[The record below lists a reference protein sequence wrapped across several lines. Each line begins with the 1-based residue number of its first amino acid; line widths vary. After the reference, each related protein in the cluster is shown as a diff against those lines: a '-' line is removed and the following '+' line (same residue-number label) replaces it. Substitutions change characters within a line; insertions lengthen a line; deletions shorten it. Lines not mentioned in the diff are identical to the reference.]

1 MADIPSTG
9 SKSNV
14 LNDVEIYG
22 SVTFKGELAFDGK
35 LQGGGISG
43 KVLTVGPAAKIQ
55 GDIKSDAV
63 TISGTVTGDVTVSGK
78 CDLKSSAQLF
88 GNLTTARLVMD
99 DGATL
104 IGKAEIKP
112 AGVTL
117 PPSPQPQKQG

>member
-1 MADIPSTG
+1 MADISTN
-9 SKSNV
+9 KSNV
-14 LNDVEIYG
+14 SSDVEIYG
-22 SVTFKGELAFDGK
+22 SVTFKGELTFDGK
-35 LQGGGISG
+35 LQGGGITG
-43 KVLTVGPAAKIQ
+43 KMLTVGPSAKIQ
-55 GDIKSDAV
+55 GDIHSDAV

-112 AGVTL
+112 AGTTL
-117 PPSPQPQKQG
+117 PPAPSQEKK

>member
-1 MADIPSTG
+1 MADLNNL
-9 SKSNV
+9 KSNV
-14 LNDVEIYG
+14 SNDVEIYG
-22 SVTFKGELAFDGK
+22 SVTFKGELTFDGK
-35 LQGGGISG
+35 LQGGGITG

-55 GDIKSDAV
+55 GDIHSEAV

-78 CDLKSSAQLF
+78 CDLKSSAQVF

-112 AGVTL
+112 AGVTV
-117 PPSPQPQKQG
+117 PPPAQKQG

>member
-1 MADIPSTG
+1 MADLNNL
-9 SKSNV
+9 KSNV
-14 LNDVEIYG
+14 SNDVEIYG
-22 SVTFKGELAFDGK
+22 SITFKGELTFDGK
-35 LQGGGISG
+35 LQGGGLTG
-43 KVLTVGPAAKIQ
+43 KVLTVGPGAKIQ
-55 GDIKSDAV
+55 GDIHSEAV

-78 CDLKSSAQLF
+78 CDLKASAQVF

-117 PPSPQPQKQG
+117 PPTAQKQG

>member
-1 MADIPSTG
+1 MPEIPNY
-9 SKSNV
+9 KSNV

-35 LQGGGISG
+35 LQGGGITG
-43 KVLTVGPAAKIQ
+43 KVLTVGPAAKVQ
-55 GDIKSDAV
+55 GDIHSDAV

-78 CDLKSSAQLF
+78 CDLKASAQLF

-112 AGVTL
+112 AGSTL
-117 PPSPQPQKQG
+117 PPAPQKQG

>member
-1 MADIPSTG
+1 MPEIPSN
-9 SKSNV
+9 KSNV
-14 LNDVEIYG
+14 NNDVEIYG

-35 LQGGGISG
+35 LQGGGITG

-63 TISGTVTGDVTVSGK
+63 TISGTVTGDVTVAGK

-117 PPSPQPQKQG
+117 PPTPQKQG